1 MILLF
6 GALWLLI
13 CSAIA
18 EFLLTYLLTYYLF
31 NSFNST
37 PCATKKT
44 ARQFSLTEKLWQ
56 NDVDHFD
63 NNSLIVAFRNDL
75 LRMLQLNTSSWICL
89 TAASPSMISLLTL
102 PSTEWGADYW
112 VHISAAI
119 SGARSTKTVSLLYVR
134 FPSCPSP
141 SFSPILAPPNSIF
154 PIFWSVSLVWGYT
167 LYIPFMQEKLRVW
180 TINHCR

>member
-112 VHISAAI
+112 AALRSVVHAVP
-119 SGARSTKTVSLLYVR
+119 KQYPYFMCVFLPVHPLH
-134 FPSCPSP
+134 FPP
-141 SFSPILAPPNSIF
+141 FSPLQ
-154 PIFWSVSLVWGYT
+154 T
-167 LYIPFMQEKLRVW
+167 PFFQFFGVYP
-180 TINHCR
+180 